1 MEGVLVRTSDSVLA
15 GYHAGAI
22 VVVINAFQIS
32 QRLSLNFEFESVTF
46 LGCNVRSFAVVNV
59 SFKHSQ

>member
-1 MEGVLVRTSDSVLA
+1 MLDIEGVLVRTSDSVLA

-22 VVVINAFQIS
+22 FVVVNAFQIS

-46 LGCNVRSFAVVNV
+46 LGCSVR
-59 SFKHSQ
+59 